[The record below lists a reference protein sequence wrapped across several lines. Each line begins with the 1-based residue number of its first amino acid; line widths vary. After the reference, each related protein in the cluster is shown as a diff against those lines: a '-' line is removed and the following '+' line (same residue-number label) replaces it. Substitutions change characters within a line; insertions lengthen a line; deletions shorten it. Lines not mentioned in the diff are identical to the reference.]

1 MQDFET
7 PVSTEGLRHDFSKN
21 PIGGKQPITYSAG
34 KLDAVSVKM
43 FFDGKIDKSDLL
55 CGFRM
60 YDPDKKE
67 RVTLN
72 QFTAFVVGVYAGSF
86 SNGKDRG
93 DINYQSNIVRDTRT
107 DILHSFYFIK
117 PPGTENYEIRTLA
130 IGNYKT
136 DIAPAIQAQGRNSSY
151 TKVIVAYIQE
161 LDELRAFHVSSTAEA
176 GFVKAI
182 AKSHGIE
189 EHKASLFRIGELASE
204 IWAFRFSG
212 EFEPVIFPATGQ
224 RNVGLTIPATKEAK
238 AIFFQPVLKAGVI
251 RQTTEGWAEMF
262 ENVAEMQEEFAN
274 YIESEQGY
282 YRDKLD
288 KKTGQSKQEPEKQQ
302 TLVQN
307 DNHLFP
313 AAEPP
318 TSNAKPVDV
327 PAGANAEPDDLPF

>member
-55 CGFRM
+55 CGFRT
-60 YDPDKKE
+60 YDTEIKQ
-67 RVTLN
+67 RVALN
-72 QFTAFVVGVYAGSF
+72 EFTAFVIGVYAGSF
-86 SNGKDRG
+86 SNGKERG

-107 DILHSFYFIK
+107 DIIHSFYFIK
-117 PPGTENYEIRTLA
+117 PPGANDYKIETLA
-130 IGNYKT
+130 IGNYKS
-136 DIAPAIQAQGRNSSY
+136 DIAPAIQEQGRNSSY
-151 TKVIVAYIQE
+151 TKVIVAYIKE
-161 LDELRAFHVSSTAEA
+161 LDEVRAFHISSTAEA

-182 AKSHGIE
+182 AKSQGTE

-212 EFEPVIFPATGQ
+212 EFEPVVFPATGA
-224 RNVGLTIPATKEAK
+224 RNVGLTVSATKEAK

-262 ENVAEMQEEFAN
+262 EKVVEMQEEFAN

-282 YRDKLD
+282 YRDRLD
-288 KKTGQSKQEPEKQQ
+288 KKTGQSKQGPAQQ
-302 TLVQN
+302 KTSAQN
-307 DNHLFP
+307 YNHIFP
-313 AAEPP
+313 PEPP
-318 TSNAKPVDV
+318 TGNAKPADV
-327 PAGANAEPDDLPF
+327 PAGVAKEVDDLPF